1 MNKNF
6 STFKDEKGITR
17 MKITVNIEDKSG
29 RRRTEEIA
37 ESTIEELFCKKNLK
51 PFMGIGK
58 TNSGKSFFSVD
69 LFLSSLRN
77 QANFPFFFTST
88 ISSDNNTYLREFIP
102 SEFVHNFDIGYIS
115 TAFSYL
121 RHFNNM
127 VTRSNAPENIKMLV
141 DKYNLIGDVEQAY
154 INKMKS
160 IHHTNMVNIIKN
172 TDLKKMTEKL
182 QSSERDLIIKQSD
195 ESETLKYLLEFDM
208 SSIRLNRSLITF
220 ADFITKLKELN
231 SAEDKII
238 TYFYQ
243 AVLLKNKNILSPED
257 EEMVNNFNS
266 DKANALFIFDDVT
279 SSLATISK
287 KKDLIKWKN
296 YVEGTEPSTPARDL
310 ATQMFF
316 DVFNEGRHHGLFV
329 FLVHAIDTFDAS
341 ILRCASNFIF
351 FNRDSIASVAG
362 FRGQSPFKDYIR
374 DIETIQ
380 SVLDTVNIE
389 FGSFY
394 KLVFFADATDCPNPN
409 SHFAFFSSNKVEKK
423 ITADECND
431 SIKYILS
438 TINKASTKY
447 QPPLND
453 DGDDDGL
460 FDTSMTGSTLI

>member
-17 MKITVNIEDKSG
+17 MKITVNLEDKSG

-37 ESTIEELFCKKNLK
+37 ESTIEELFCKKNIK

-88 ISSDNNTYLREFIP
+88 ISSDNNAYLREFIP
-102 SEFVHNFDIGYIS
+102 SEFVHTFDIGYIS
-115 TAFSYL
+115 TVFSYL
-121 RHFNNM
+121 RYFNNK

-141 DKYNLIGDVEQAY
+141 DKYGLIGDVEQAY
-154 INKMKS
+154 INKVKS
-160 IHHTNMVNIIKN
+160 IHHANMVNIIKSA
-172 TDLKKMTEKL
+172 DLKKMTEKL
-182 QSSERDLIIKQSD
+182 QPSERDLIIKQSD
-195 ESETLKYLLEFDM
+195 ESETLKHLLEFDM
-208 SSIRLNRSLITF
+208 SSIRLNRSLMTF
-220 ADFITKLKELN
+220 ADFIAKLKDLDTYENKAL
-231 SAEDKII
+231 

-257 EEMVNNFNS
+257 EEMVDNFNS

-287 KKDLIKWKN
+287 KKELIKWKN
-296 YVEGTEPSTPARDL
+296 YMEGTEPSTPARDL
-310 ATQMFF
+310 ATQMFL
-316 DVFNEGRHHGLFV
+316 DIFNEGRHHGLFV

-341 ILRCASNFIF
+341 VLRCASNFIF
-351 FNRDSIASVAG
+351 FSKDSIASVAG
-362 FRGQSPFKDYIR
+362 FRGQSPFKDFIR
-374 DIETIQ
+374 EIETIQ
-380 SVLDTVNIE
+380 SVLDTVNNE

-394 KLVFFADATDCPNPN
+394 KLVFFADPSDCPNPN
-409 SHFAFFSSNKVEKK
+409 SHFAFFSSNKIEKK
-423 ITADECND
+423 ITADECNE

-438 TINKASTKY
+438 TINKAATK
-447 QPPLND
+447 PPLND

-460 FDTSMTGSTLI
+460 FDTSMTGSTLV

>member
-6 STFKDEKGITR
+6 STFKDENGITR
-17 MKITVNIEDKSG
+17 MKITVNLEDKSG

-69 LFLSSLRN
+69 LFLSALRK

-121 RHFNNM
+121 KYFNNM

-141 DKYNLIGDVEQAY
+141 DKYGLIGDVERAY
-154 INKMKS
+154 INKVKS
-160 IHHTNMVNIIKN
+160 IHHANMVNIIKI

-182 QSSERDLIIKQSD
+182 PQSERDLIIKQSD

-208 SSIRLNRSLITF
+208 SSIRLNRSLMTF
-220 ADFITKLKELN
+220 ADFIAKLKELN
-231 SAEDKII
+231 TVEDKAL

-243 AVLLKNKNILSPED
+243 AVLLKNKNILNPED

-287 KKDLIKWKN
+287 KKELIKWKN
-296 YVEGTEPSTPARDL
+296 YMEGTEPSTPAREL
-310 ATQMFF
+310 ATQMFY
-316 DVFNEGRHHGLFV
+316 DIFNEGRHHGLFI
-329 FLVHAIDTFDAS
+329 FLVHAIDTFDPT

-351 FNRDSIASVAG
+351 FSRDSIMSVAG
-362 FRGQSPFKDYIR
+362 FRGQSPFKEYIK

-380 SVLDTVNIE
+380 SVLDTVNSE

-394 KLVFFADATDCPNPN
+394 KLVFFADPTDCPNQN

-423 ITADECND
+423 INPDECNE
-431 SIKYILS
+431 SIKYIVNA
-438 TINKASTKY
+438 INKASAANVLDTK
-447 QPPLND
+447 NV
-453 DGDDDGL
+453 DDDL
-460 FDTSMTGSTLI
+460 FDDNSMTGSTLI